1 MELLKKVGEDLAV
14 HVKEDELPTVK
25 LEQPT
30 IYGENTLF
38 ELTMG
43 VFARKGLNSPIL
55 VGGTP
60 QFTDAYFN
68 TLALVMTQE
77 HFSDRLRT
85 DARMSDER
93 AINRLIGKRLHTFQ
107 VHRFLSLSDDINEL
121 SNLFIQ
127 LVSEAEAQRYFFVI
141 DHLKSMFLVGQDDK
155 RRFPS
160 SLPPLAAHF
169 SFAVR
174 TFKIRFV
181 FTTALSWPD
190 YVNEVENVGGVMHSL
205 ARYCPYIPLTPRPSD

>member
-1 MELLKKVGEDLAV
+1 
-14 HVKEDELPTVK
+14 
-25 LEQPT
+25 
-30 IYGENTLF
+30 
-38 ELTMG
+38 
-43 VFARKGLNSPIL
+43 
-55 VGGTP
+55 
-60 QFTDAYFN
+60 
-68 TLALVMTQE
+68 MTQE

-93 AINRLIGKRLHTFQ
+93 AINHLIGKRLHTLR

-121 SNLFIQ
+121 SNLFMQ
-127 LVSEAEAQRYFFVI
+127 LVSEAEAQRYFFAI

-155 RRFPS
+155 RRFPP

-190 YVNEVENVGGVMHSL
+190 YVNEVENVGGLMRSL
-205 ARYCPYIPLTPRPSD
+205 ARYCPEIPLTPRPSD